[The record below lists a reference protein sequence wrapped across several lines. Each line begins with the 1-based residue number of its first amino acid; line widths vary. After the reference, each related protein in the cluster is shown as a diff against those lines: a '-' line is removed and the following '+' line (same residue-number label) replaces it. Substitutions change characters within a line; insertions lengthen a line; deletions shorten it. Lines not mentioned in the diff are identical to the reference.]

1 MVVQSFFEK
10 SEICFKFFFKNE
22 VNEKSFAPVFLSMK
36 NNDKKPKNKNIACDP
51 ASELNN
57 IYKKPVSASLLNG
70 ISCYFNQI
78 AFSFISNE
86 FSEYS

>member
-10 SEICFKFFFKNE
+10 SEICFKICFKNE
-22 VNEKSFAPVFLSMK
+22 VIEKCFATVLLLMK
-36 NNDKKPKNKNIACDP
+36 NNDKKSKNKNIACDP

-57 IYKKPVSASLLNG
+57 IYKKPVSASLLNE
-70 ISCYFNQI
+70 ISYYFNQI

-86 FSEYS
+86 F